1 MDLTWSDGEEAFR
14 AEARAWLEEN
24 LAAWHADHGGE
35 DAIASGDTREGFAQH
50 LDWERR
56 LLRGPL
62 GRGVVAERGRRARRL
77 AVGVADLRGGVLPG
91 RRAAPGHPERHL
103 PAGPHRVRVRDARAA
118 GARPAPH
125 GGGRGPVVPGLVR
138 ARRRQRPGGHQGP
151 GHPGRRRL
159 AARRPEDVD
168 HPGRVLHPPV
178 RPVPHRPRVR
188 AAPRPQLP
196 AGPARHAGR
205 HGPRVRAARRRR
217 GVRRGVLRRRL
228 PGRRRRPRRGAAG
241 RRGRR
246 LEGGDGD
253 DRVRAGP
260 DAALARAVP
269 RHRGAADRPVP
280 RAIRSPA
287 CASG

>member
-1 MDLTWSDGEEAFR
+1 MDLTWSDGEETFR

-24 LAAWHADHGGE
+24 LAALA
-35 DAIASGDTREGFAQH
+35 
-50 LDWERR
+50 RR
-56 LLRGPL
+56 ARRRGRHRLGRHPRGVRPAPRLGAPPARRPL
-62 GRGVVAERGRRARRL
+62 GRRVVAERGRRARRL

-91 RRAAPGHPERHL
+91 GRPAPRHPERHL

-138 ARRRQRPGGHQGP
+138 ARRRQRPGRHQGP

-168 HPGRVLHPPV
+168 HPRRVLHPPV

-196 AGPARHAGR
+196 AGPARHARASRSAGSGVSTATRGSPRCSSTTPSWPTTPCPAGCCWATRAPAGR
-205 HGPRVRAARRRR
+205 WRWRR
-217 GVRRGVLRRRL
+217 
-228 PGRRRRPRRGAAG
+228 PGRSGA
-241 RRGRR
+241 
-246 LEGGDGD
+246 
-253 DRVRAGP
+253 
-260 DAALARAVP
+260 
-269 RHRGAADRPVP
+269 
-280 RAIRSPA
+280 
-287 CASG
+287 